1 MEATHT
7 RARLLPAGEWVV
19 AAIFLAATLGVGL
32 LLLGALRS
40 NAVAPV
46 PGSAGTV
53 GEVSAL
59 PQAVPPNAVSVPS
72 LLLHDGKTMKVG
84 DDEAHVGEMLRG
96 ATIERSTEDAG
107 ALGRRVTRAYEYRG
121 TRFLVVFEP
130 FERRGGLRVAGIYLN

>member
-40 NAVAPV
+40 NAVV
-46 PGSAGTV
+46 PTRGSVGTV
-53 GEVSAL
+53 GEVPAL
-59 PQAVPPNAVSVPS
+59 PQAVPSNAVAVPS
-72 LLLHDGKTMKVG
+72 LMLHDGKTIKVG
-84 DDEAHVGEMLRG
+84 DNEAHVGEILQG
-96 ATIERSTEDAG
+96 ATIQRSTEDAG

-121 TRFLVVFEP
+121 TRFLVVLEP
-130 FERRGGLRVAGIYLN
+130 FERGGGLRVAGIYLN